1 MTVPTQRAASKTAT
15 QQRIVDAAFTL
26 FRQHGYEA
34 TTMSQIARQ
43 AETSRPNLYLHF
55 ASKTQ
60 IVLDRMKTI
69 EPSATAMYDE
79 LGNSETFTADHMLEW
94 LRSTGKDMWAS
105 HSAEFD
111 AINRATAT
119 DDEVLDE
126 WLGLHRRISTRLA
139 ERLKP
144 ELDGDDRAEWETY
157 LTTLLVGLERN
168 FYFIYI
174 RGHAEREEF
183 ALRGLARQWAGFL
196 GAQN

>member
-1 MTVPTQRAASKTAT
+1 MTAPTQRAASKTAT

-34 TTMSQIARQ
+34 TTMSQIAHQ
-43 AETSRPNLYLHF
+43 AQTSRPNLYLHF
-55 ASKTQ
+55 TSKTQ
-60 IVLDRMKTI
+60 IVLDRMKSI

-79 LGNSETFTADHMLEW
+79 LGELGTFSADSMLEW
-94 LRSTGKDMWAS
+94 LRSTGKDMWSS

-119 DDEVLDE
+119 DNEVLDE
-126 WLGLHRRISTRLA
+126 WLGLHRRISSRLA
-139 ERLKP
+139 DRLVP
-144 ELDGDDRAEWETY
+144 DPDGDDRTAWQTY

-174 RGHAEREEF
+174 KCHAEREEF
-183 ALRGLARQWAGFL
+183 ALRGLAHQWAGFL
-196 GAQN
+196 GPKD